1 MNKRLLKEPDYNKKR
16 RKGSGIE
23 HLETC
28 QCCHLPIP
36 TLLMRDEGAAMPCSN
51 YHVRCVRCLWPVE
64 RRHISPVGTCVMC
77 MSASDRR
84 RYYRRHDGAQRAEI
98 EKIRGVEDEMLMRDE
113 MLSIDET
120 LTRDEMFAG
129 DNADDDDESVIG
141 TPREPQVGKFG
152 TVQPSIQ
159 HDRAQKRTT
168 TRQRILFKQY
178 ATPRHNNTALATNE
192 YAMTTLRQH
201 AQPREMAVTI
211 HENGTVMELP
221 T

>member
-36 TLLMRDEGAAMPCSN
+36 TLLMRDEGAAMPCSE

-84 RYYRRHDGAQRAEI
+84 RYYRRYDGAHRAEV
-98 EKIRGVEDEMLMRDE
+98 EKIRGIENETLMRDE
-113 MLSIDET
+113 MLV
-120 LTRDEMFAG
+120 RDEYENVNG
-129 DNADDDDESVIG
+129 DGDDNTTAIIG
-141 TPREPQVGKFG
+141 TPREPQHGKFG

-159 HDRAQKRTT
+159 HDRATKRAT

-178 ATPRHNNTALATNE
+178 ATPRHNNTALATND

-201 AQPREMAVTI
+201 TQPREMAVTI
-211 HENGTVMELP
+211 HENGTVMEVP